1 MNKTDEEINQEV
13 SDAILKVLND
23 IQEEKQISFADYNSK
38 NSQELFALQLDVFL
52 RIGGKEAT
60 YLMLQKMIAQA
71 QQQNKEKKP
80 CEFIQQTN

>member
-1 MNKTDEEINQEV
+1 MNKTDDEINQEV

-23 IQEEKQISFADYNSK
+23 IQEEKQISFADYNNK

-60 YLMLQKMIAQA
+60 YLMLQKMIAQ
-71 QQQNKEKKP
+71 QKQIKEEP
-80 CEFIQQTN
+80 CEFTQQTN